1 MVNLPPTSVASIV
14 IREEAKQEISATSEE
29 DLNILAAKIKRILDE
44 EARRY
49 GIDV

>member
-1 MVNLPPTSVASIV
+1 VTARQEMPSGALP
-14 IREEAKQEISATSEE
+14 E
-29 DLNILAAKIKRILDE
+29 DDLEVLAAKIKRILDE